1 MAVSELGSAAA
12 GREPR
17 RWLLLRCR
25 PWQDAHAARA
35 VACQAA
41 GSARRVV
48 IAAPNS
54 LVFNWA
60 REIERVLPD
69 FRFRNHRGAGQGGA
83 AGREAGELISEP
95 DTPAQ
100 RAAKWQRFQ
109 AGLYDLVIVTYSALP
124 RTQLDLPSIL
134 QIVRSVPAVQRELV
148 LKVRETERR
157 IESLE
162 KRAKAGKLDE
172 EQEAELSVFAKQLR
186 GMAGTER
193 KEAILEEREEGF
205 AAKWAVPPVGQG
217 RSRHLLGEAGH
228 RLSRV

>member
-1 MAVSELGSAAA
+1 MREQQRELRAQWEDSRMPLWKMLVWAVLLG
-12 GREPR
+12 
-17 RWLLLRCR
+17 
-25 PWQDAHAARA
+25 A
-35 VACQAA
+35 VALAKQQ
-41 GSARRVV
+41 GLARRVV

-69 FRFRNHRGAGQGGA
+69 FRFAIIGARAKVVQRGAK
-83 AGREAGELISEP
+83 RGELISEP

-109 AGLYDLVIVTYSALP
+109 AGLYDLVVLTYSALP

-162 KRAKAGKLDE
+162 VSDGATIVSRCLMRHIQTASRGTALRSNSGT
-172 EQEAELSVFAKQLR
+172 LSL
-186 GMAGTER
+186 
-193 KEAILEEREEGF
+193 
-205 AAKWAVPPVGQG
+205 PVW
-217 RSRHLLGEAGH
+217 RSSNLVMTGP
-228 RLSRV
+228 